1 MKILACLLLPLIF
14 LCEAFASVPTH
25 LRCEFR
31 KDPLGIDV
39 ANPRLAWNLETGD
52 LKPERGVRQN
62 AYQVLVASTPELLD
76 KDQGD
81 LWDSGKVASGD
92 STQVPYQGK
101 SLATAQ
107 TCYWKV
113 RFWDQKDQAVQW
125 SDVALWTM
133 GVMSSGDWK
142 AKWIGAP
149 DAKVSPGNARG
160 YHAAQTSRSD
170 DIKWVQVD
178 LGRSQPLASIRMH
191 SLRHADM
198 DGFGF
203 PERFKIEAANDPDF
217 KESTLI
223 ADQTAAY
230 TSTLFACHPPGSA
243 AYRIVV
249 RLELQGE
256 PAAKPP
262 GGQIGSDSDGQVSV
276 ASDGQVGT
284 GPNGSAGTAAVTVPD
299 A

>member
-14 LCEAFASVPTH
+14 LCEAFASAPTH

-62 AYQVLVASTPELLD
+62 AYQVLVASTPELLA

-149 DAKVSPGNARG
+149 AAKV
-160 YHAAQTSRSD
+160 T
-170 DIKWVQVD
+170 
-178 LGRSQPLASIRMH
+178 
-191 SLRHADM
+191 
-198 DGFGF
+198 
-203 PERFKIEAANDPDF
+203 
-217 KESTLI
+217 
-223 ADQTAAY
+223 
-230 TSTLFACHPPGSA
+230 
-243 AYRIVV
+243 
-249 RLELQGE
+249 
-256 PAAKPP
+256 
-262 GGQIGSDSDGQVSV
+262 
-276 ASDGQVGT
+276 
-284 GPNGSAGTAAVTVPD
+284 
-299 A
+299 